1 MHNVP
6 TLLLLALAVSAW
18 SVNAH
23 AHTEGTE
30 NPPDPQPRAADKP
43 QHEATEDGDED
54 HRLLR
59 IGALGG
65 VGFPRPLELEAMIK
79 LGDYVGLGA
88 EYGVMPK
95 VSIDGV
101 DSKMWSFA
109 GDLRVFPFRG
119 VFFIGMRAGYQ
130 HIDSSTTLTVASLG
144 SISESAEQGTTFI
157 NPRIGILW
165 TTKSGLT
172 IGVDAGVQVPLN
184 STFSSSLPSAVTES
198 APAAGVIN
206 AFGGVLPTVDL
217 LQIGFMF

>member
-1 MHNVP
+1 M
-6 TLLLLALAVSAW
+6 LLFALTVGAW
-18 SVNAH
+18 SVNAN
-23 AHTEGTE
+23 AYTEGPE
-30 NPPDPQPRAADKP
+30 NTQDSRSPAPDKP
-43 QHEATEDGDED
+43 RHEATEDGDHD
-54 HRLLR
+54 HAPFR

-65 VGFPRPLELEAMIK
+65 VGFPRPLEIEAMIK

-95 VSIDGV
+95 VSISGV

-119 VFFIGMRAGYQ
+119 IFFIGLRAGYQ

-144 SISESAEQGTTFI
+144 SISESAELATTFV
-157 NPRIGILW
+157 NPRIGFLW
-165 TTKSGLT
+165 TMKSGLS
-172 IGVDAGVQVPLN
+172 IGMDAGVQVPLN
-184 STFSSSLPSAVTES
+184 STFSSSLPSVVTES

-217 LQIGFMF
+217 LQIGFLF